1 MEKYREHIAKE
12 YTQTIEKMDDIVF
25 EKEIQEL
32 NEFKNVLEKDLEE
45 LDKEVKDFC
54 KSESEL
60 TSNSEQSEKSK
71 KKK

>member
-12 YTQTIEKMDDIVF
+12 YTQTVEKMDDIVF

-32 NEFKNVLEKDLEE
+32 NEFKNTLEKDLKE
-45 LDKEVKDFC
+45 LEKEVEDFC
-54 KSESEL
+54 KSDSQL
-60 TSNSEQSEKSK
+60 TSNLKQSQKSK